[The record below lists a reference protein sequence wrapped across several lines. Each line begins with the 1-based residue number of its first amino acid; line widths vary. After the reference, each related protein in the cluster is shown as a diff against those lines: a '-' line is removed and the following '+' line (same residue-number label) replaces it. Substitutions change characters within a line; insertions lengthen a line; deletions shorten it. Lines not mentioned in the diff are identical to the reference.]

1 MKAVAVSQRVD
12 EEQERNEIRDALD
25 QRLITFLSKCGYAP
39 IPVSNAL
46 GNSLFEWL
54 KVVRPSAL
62 VFSGGNNIGQ
72 FAQRDQTENALLEYA
87 LQQQLPVLGICRGMQ
102 VIAHWAGVSLHPL
115 LGHVGTR
122 HQLTG
127 VISME
132 VNSYHEYSITECP
145 NGFEILARSQDGE
158 IEAIRHL
165 ELPWEG
171 WMWHPER
178 EEKTKAQDV
187 RRIRTLFGE

>member
-1 MKAVAVSQRVD
+1 MKVVAVSQRVD
-12 EEQERNEIRDALD
+12 EEHERNEIRDALD
-25 QRLITFLSKCGYAP
+25 HRLTAFLSKCGYAP

-46 GNSLFEWL
+46 GSSLFEWL
-54 KVVRPSAL
+54 EVVRPSAL

-87 LQQQLPVLGICRGMQ
+87 LLQQLPVLGICRGMQ

-115 LGHVGTR
+115 PGHVGTR

-127 VISME
+127 IISME
-132 VNSYHEYSITECP
+132 VNSYHEYSITQCP
-145 NGFEILARSQDGE
+145 NGFEILARSQDGG

-165 ELPWEG
+165 KLPWEG

-178 EEKTKAQDV
+178 EKTTKVQDV
-187 RRIRTLFGE
+187 KRIKALFGE

>member
-1 MKAVAVSQRVD
+1 LKVVAVSQRVD
-12 EEQERNEIRDALD
+12 EEHERNEIRDALD
-25 QRLITFLSKCGYAP
+25 HRLTAFLSKCGYAP

-46 GNSLFEWL
+46 GSSLFEWL
-54 KVVRPSAL
+54 EVVRPSAL

-87 LQQQLPVLGICRGMQ
+87 LLQQLPVLGICRGMQ

-115 LGHVGTR
+115 PGHVGTR

-127 VISME
+127 IISME
-132 VNSYHEYSITECP
+132 VNSYHEYSITQCP
-145 NGFEILARSQDGE
+145 NGFEILARSQDGG

-165 ELPWEG
+165 KLPWEG

-178 EEKTKAQDV
+178 EKTTKVQDV
-187 RRIRTLFGE
+187 KRIKALFGE